1 MKIFLFVFI
10 FLFSKQSFSEE
21 LVNKSASMALRGL
34 MTVASMFN
42 DIEEKMGENW
52 GTAFALFVFLLLI
65 VVMQSR
71 NTLLL
76 QQKLPIGKSHAL

>member
-1 MKIFLFVFI
+1 MIIKYKWNKKNISVGIIMFDWGWKKLFLFV
-10 FLFSKQSFSEE
+10 
-21 LVNKSASMALRGL
+21 
-34 MTVASMFN
+34 
-42 DIEEKMGENW
+42 W